1 MHFAQQINRSTGPV
15 LCITRYNTCLNRYS
29 GIPHITTMDFAIPA
43 EYRDKLERVEVT
55 DHRSDAEIFAT
66 FLEHKPVTSEKNV
79 WAYWHAGVAN
89 MPKWC
94 QKNAIDWVRILGP
107 EWTVRVLDS
116 VADSLNNSL
125 RYVSADVFPPAFVDR
140 TMDGLYIGQHGA
152 DLTRS
157 ACLYEHGG
165 AWMDVGSILIRH
177 IDRICWN
184 ELENEES
191 PYRVAIPMIYG
202 IAASNHFIAAR
213 KHDPFIYRW

>member
-1 MHFAQQINRSTGPV
+1 
-15 LCITRYNTCLNRYS
+15 
-29 GIPHITTMDFAIPA
+29 MDFTIPE
-43 EYRDKLERVEVT
+43 EYRNRLRPIEVT

-66 FLEHKPVTSEKNV
+66 FQEYRPVTSEKNV

-107 EWTVRVLDS
+107 EWTVRILDNVS
-116 VADSLNNSL
+116 GSPNNTL
-125 RYVSADVFPPAFVDR
+125 RYVPEALLPPAFVSQ
-140 TMDGLYIGQHGA
+140 TMDGPYIGQHGA

-184 ELENEES
+184 ELESSES

-202 IAASNHFIAAR
+202 LVGSNHFVAAR
-213 KHDPFIYRW
+213 KKDPFIYRW